1 MIKSMNKRINKYYP
15 QALLIV
21 FAVIAGSLNIS
32 ADSHAEAIQKLV
44 DKTMTAF
51 QIPGVAIGIIKD
63 GEVVLAKGYGTA
75 DLGTGNTVNQNTIF
89 KIASNSKAFTAASLA
104 ILVDQGKLDWNDKVV
119 THLPDFQMIDPWI
132 TKEFNIID
140 LLTHRSGL
148 GRFAGDLMIWPEPT
162 KFTRA
167 DVVKNL
173 RHLKVTSSFRS
184 RYAYDNLLYIV
195 AGELVES
202 VSGMPWEEFVAQYIF
217 KPLGMD
223 RCYAGGIDVG
233 KVSNLVATHV
243 LVENKLIID
252 VPNLINDK
260 TSLMAPAGGI
270 KCSVSNMLSWVD
282 MLLQGGSLNGQA
294 IISLEQR
301 DMLWKSVTPLSISNK
316 LRALEDIHY
325 RGYALG
331 WRVSDY
337 QKHWTVSHTGT
348 LSGSASKV
356 ILLPD
361 QKLGIVILTNRD
373 SSDARNAL
381 YHGLMQEFTTHKNI
395 DWVDYFQKERA
406 EKEKQKL
413 LPDPEMSTSEVTIQ
427 PNETP
432 VPLTSNSKKLLG
444 SYIDPWFGKI
454 NIFKAKNAI
463 RFQSDKSPRLKGEVY
478 FYKDNQWWVK
488 WDNRSFNA
496 DAWLYFDH
504 SKSTGNTTLLLD
516 AISPDFDKS
525 FDFKDLSFI
534 RQ

>member
-1 MIKSMNKRINKYYP
+1 MIKSMIKRINKYYP
-15 QALLIV
+15 QSL
-21 FAVIAGSLNIS
+21 FAILTLIAGSLQVS
-32 ADSHAEAIQKLV
+32 AESYAKAIEDLV
-44 DKTMTAF
+44 EKTMTTF
-51 QIPGVAIGIIKD
+51 QVPGVAIGIIKD
-63 GEVVLAKGYGTA
+63 GEVILAKGFGTA
-75 DLGTGNTVNQNTIF
+75 DLATGDAVNQDTIF

-119 THLPDFQMIDPWI
+119 TYLPDFQMIDPWI

-162 KFTRA
+162 KFSRA

-173 RHLKVTSSFRS
+173 RYLKIASSFRS
-184 RYAYDNLLYIV
+184 GYAYDNLLYIV
-195 AGELVES
+195 AGELVAA
-202 VSGMPWEEFVAQYIF
+202 VSGIPWEEFVAQHIF

-223 RCYAGGIDVG
+223 RCYTGGIDVG
-233 KVSNLVATHV
+233 KVTNLVATHV

-260 TSLMAPAGGI
+260 TSLMAAAGGI
-270 KCSVSNMLSWVD
+270 KCSVSNLLSWVD
-282 MLLQGGSLNGQA
+282 MLLQGGSLKDMTV
-294 IISLEQR
+294 ISPEQR
-301 DMLWKSVTPLSISNK
+301 EMLWKSVTPLSISDELK
-316 LRALEDIHY
+316 RLEDIHY

-337 QKHWTVSHTGT
+337 QGHWTVSHTGT
-348 LSGSASKV
+348 LSGSASKI

-373 SSDARNAL
+373 SGDARNAL
-381 YHGLMQEFTTHKNI
+381 YHGLLQEFTTGKNI

-406 EKEKQKL
+406 DKNKRKQQAA
-413 LPDPEMSTSEVTIQ
+413 STIASSDVTLYPAENPI
-427 PNETP
+427 P
-432 VPLTSNSKKLLG
+432 NSKNNKALLG
-444 SYIDPWFGKI
+444 TYIDPWFGNISI
-454 NIFKAKNAI
+454 NKVKDTV
-463 RFQSDKSPRLKGEVY
+463 RFLSDKSPRLKGEVF

-496 DAWLYFDH
+496 DAWLHFSH
-504 SKSTGNTTLLLD
+504 SQTSDNTTLLIE

>member
-1 MIKSMNKRINKYYP
+1 
-15 QALLIV
+15 
-21 FAVIAGSLNIS
+21 
-32 ADSHAEAIQKLV
+32 
-44 DKTMTAF
+44 MTF
-51 QIPGVAIGIIKD
+51 QYQEQQLHIEQLP
-63 GEVVLAKGYGTA
+63 
-75 DLGTGNTVNQNTIF
+75 
-89 KIASNSKAFTAASLA
+89 IASIAAKVGTPFYCYSQTAITNAYQGYIKHLGELETQVCYAIKA

-119 THLPDFQMIDPWI
+119 SYLPNFQMIDPWI

-195 AGELVES
+195 AGELVAA
-202 VSGMPWEEFVAQYIF
+202 VSGMPWEEFVAQHIF

-243 LVENKLIID
+243 LVDDKLIID

-260 TSLMAPAGGI
+260 TSLMAAAGGI
-270 KCSVSNMLSWVD
+270 KCSVSNLLSWVD
-282 MLLQGGSLNGQA
+282 MLLQGGSLNNQGV
-294 IISLEQR
+294 ISLEQR
-301 DMLWKSVTPLSISNK
+301 DMLWKSVTPLSISDK
-316 LRALEDIHY
+316 LRELEDIHY

-337 QKHWTVSHTGT
+337 HGHWTVSHTGT
-348 LSGSASKV
+348 LSGSASKI

-373 SSDARNAL
+373 SGDARNAL
-381 YHGLMQEFTTHKNI
+381 YHGLMQEFSTGKNI
-395 DWVDYFQKERA
+395 DWVDYVQKERA
-406 EKEKQKL
+406 EKNKRIQQAA
-413 LPDPEMSTSEVTIQ
+413 STMATTEVTLY
-427 PNETP
+427 PNEN
-432 VPLTSNSKKLLG
+432 SIANSKENKALLG
-444 SYIDPWFGKI
+444 TYIDPWFGKI
-454 NIFKAKNAI
+454 IISKVKDTV
-463 RFQSDKSPRLKGEVY
+463 RFQSDKSPRLKGEVF

-496 DAWLYFDH
+496 DAWLHFNY
-504 SKSTGNTTLLLD
+504 SQASENTTLLME

>member
-1 MIKSMNKRINKYYP
+1 MNKRINKYYP
-15 QALLIV
+15 QTLFAILVLIT
-21 FAVIAGSLNIS
+21 GSLQVS
-32 ADSHAEAIQKLV
+32 ADSRTQAIQKLV
-44 DKTMTAF
+44 DKTMTTF
-51 QIPGVAIGIIKD
+51 QVPGVAIGIIKD

-75 DLGTGNTVNQNTIF
+75 DLATGDAVNQDTIF

-119 THLPDFQMIDPWI
+119 TYLPDFQMIDPWI
-132 TKEFNIID
+132 TKEFNIVD

-162 KFTRA
+162 KFSRA

-195 AGELVES
+195 AGELVS
-202 VSGMPWEEFVAQYIF
+202 AVSGMPWEEFVAEQIF

-233 KVSNLVATHV
+233 QVSNLVATHIV
-243 LVENKLIID
+243 VENKLIID
-252 VPNLINDK
+252 VPNIINDK
-260 TSLMAPAGGI
+260 TSLMAAAGGV
-270 KCSVSNMLSWVD
+270 KCSVSNLLSWVD
-282 MLLQGGSLNGQA
+282 MLLQGGSLKDKTV
-294 IISLEQR
+294 ISLEQR
-301 DMLWKSVTPLSISNK
+301 DMLWKSVTPLSISRK
-316 LRALEDIHY
+316 DRELEDIHY
-325 RGYALG
+325 YGYALG
-331 WRVSDY
+331 WYVSDY
-337 QKHWTVSHTGT
+337 QGHWMVSHTGT
-348 LSGSASKV
+348 LSGTRSKI

-361 QKLGIVILTNRD
+361 QKLGIVILTNGD
-373 SSDARNAL
+373 SGDARNAL
-381 YHGLMQEFTTHKNI
+381 YHGLLQEFTTDNNI

-406 EKEKQKL
+406 EKNKL
-413 LPDPEMSTSEVTIQ
+413 RQQEASTIATSEVTLYPAENPI
-427 PNETP
+427 PN
-432 VPLTSNSKKLLG
+432 SANSIALLG
-444 SYIDPWFGKI
+444 TYIDPWFGKI
-454 NIFKAKNAI
+454 SLSKVKDII
-463 RFQSDKSPRLKGEVY
+463 RFQSDKSPRLKGEVF

-496 DAWLYFDH
+496 DAWLHFSH
-504 SKSTGNTTLLLD
+504 SQASDNTMLLME